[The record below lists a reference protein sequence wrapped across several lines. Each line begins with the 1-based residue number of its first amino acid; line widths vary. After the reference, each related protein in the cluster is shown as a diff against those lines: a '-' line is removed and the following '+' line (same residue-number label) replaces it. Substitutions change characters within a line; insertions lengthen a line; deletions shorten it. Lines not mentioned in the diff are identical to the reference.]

1 MNLEKLSFKEL
12 LAHHTG
18 LEKEWSRREIKRT
31 SNNFTGDLAEYLFLQ
46 AFRSWDR
53 QSNSNAGFDAIDNK
67 GVKYQIKG
75 RRCTEQNKSRQLG
88 AIRNLKDKDKSFN
101 VLAAVIFSED
111 YGIKHAAL
119 IPYEVVKRRCSNKL
133 QIHTNSHRFLLTEDV
148 WNEPGVK
155 DITEK
160 LRRAVEHL

>member
-1 MNLEKLSFKEL
+1 MNLEELSFKEL

-31 SNNFTGDLAEYLFLQ
+31 SNNFTGDLAECLFRK
-46 AFRSWDR
+46 AFPSWKWPG
-53 QSNSNAGFDAIDNK
+53 NSNAGFDAIDNK

-88 AIRNLKDKDKSFN
+88 AIRNLKDKPFK

-111 YGIKHAAL
+111 YSIHRAAL
-119 IPYEVVKRRCSNKL
+119 IPCEVVERRCPEV
-133 QIHTNSHRFLLTEDV
+133 QTHTNSHRFLLTKDV
-148 WNEPGVK
+148 WEEPGVK

-160 LRRAVEHL
+160 LRRAVERL